1 MNTIATV
8 IMVICVVAISCSLI
22 NIVVPKGNTGKILST
37 VLGVFILCSM
47 IMPIKNAIQNFSVN
61 INIPPQSESLT
72 ASADEAYNTAVI
84 TETENILE
92 NQAILYL
99 SQSGVNVSDISIS
112 LASDEKGGIY
122 IDGIIIYIQ
131 KEEESKTQLIIE
143 KIKEKFEVIP
153 SVVLR

>member
-1 MNTIATV
+1 MI
-8 IMVICVVAISCSLI
+8 I
-22 NIVVPKGNTGKILST
+22 
-37 VLGVFILCSM
+37 FI
-47 IMPIKNAIQNFSVN
+47 IYTFSIN

-131 KEEESKTQLIIE
+131 KEEESKTQFITD